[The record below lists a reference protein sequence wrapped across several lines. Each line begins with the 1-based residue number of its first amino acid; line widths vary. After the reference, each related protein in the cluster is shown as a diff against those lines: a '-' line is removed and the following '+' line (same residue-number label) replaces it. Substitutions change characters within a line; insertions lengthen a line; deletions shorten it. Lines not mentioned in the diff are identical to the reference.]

1 MFQTKFRITNLN
13 CEACVK
19 VSKMELGDVPG
30 VKDVSIDL
38 KTGIVNLEAEREI
51 AWSEIESVLKS
62 VEKTAE
68 KIN

>member
-1 MFQTKFRITNLN
+1 
-13 CEACVK
+13 
-19 VSKMELGDVPG
+19 MELGDVPG